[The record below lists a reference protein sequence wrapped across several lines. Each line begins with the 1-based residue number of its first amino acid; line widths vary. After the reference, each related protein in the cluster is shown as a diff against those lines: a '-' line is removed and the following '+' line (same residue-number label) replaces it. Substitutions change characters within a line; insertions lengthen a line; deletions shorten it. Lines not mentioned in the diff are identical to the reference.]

1 MSRPAG
7 DIRPPGVY
15 VSNVDAPARGYTL
28 ADTRI
33 AGFVGLAAKG
43 PLDVPVRISSW
54 DQFNDVF
61 SSVDIAHLSN
71 AVEGFFLNGGQ
82 TCYVV
87 RVSHRARGDAQA
99 GPEHAFASERVVK
112 DGWDKPTLRVRAK
125 SEGRWGNNVWVR
137 WAQSIGAKGLLTSD
151 LEVGAGEAL
160 TSNTRGFERGQ
171 LVRIYDRQ
179 NSDYVVLTDV
189 GERSLKWATTTPVNR
204 RYRAAGPTYFE
215 VIELELHVALR
226 DRKETFRALQISPTS
241 RRYVGRIVEYESRI
255 VSVDDL
261 ASKSAWPHNL
271 PPADVAA
278 KLVNGRDGTDTLTP
292 EDIIGFDQGPGER
305 AGLMALAALEDVGL
319 LCAPDAMIFPQRK
332 PGPEGDLGAQRVHD
346 AMINMCENLKDRF
359 ALLDIPMSRDIEI
372 TRRWRRRT
380 DTSYA
385 AYYWPW
391 VGIVEDDGRI
401 VKVPP
406 CGHMAG
412 LYARCDT
419 ETGVHRAPAN
429 EPLRGVVD
437 LSLLLTEDDQGLL
450 NSEAINVFRLSRG
463 IRPWG
468 ARTSSSD
475 SSWRFVNVRR
485 LFIMLRRALEEGSR
499 WVVFEPNTPN
509 TWDSVRT
516 RVRAFLEKLYE
527 KGMFAGGSPE
537 ESFYV
542 KCDAETNPPE
552 ACEQGILAVEIGVAP
567 AIPAEFLVIRVT
579 QKLGEDG
586 QPGTEKT

>member
-1 MSRPAG
+1 MSRPLG

-15 VSNVDAPARGYTL
+15 VSNVDAPNRGYTL

-33 AGFVGLAAKG
+33 AGFVGMASKG
-43 PLDVPVRISSW
+43 PLDIPTRISSW
-54 DQFNDVF
+54 DQFCDVY
-61 SSVDIAHLSN
+61 SNADIGHLSN
-71 AVEGFFLNGGQ
+71 AVEGFFLNGGH
-82 TCYVV
+82 TCYIV
-87 RVSHRARGDAQA
+87 RVAHRARGDAEV
-99 GPEHAFASERVVK
+99 GPEHAFAAERVAK

-125 SEGRWGNNVWVR
+125 SEGRWGNNI
-137 WAQSIGAKGLLTSD
+137 WAKWTQSVGSKGLLTHD
-151 LEVGAGEAL
+151 LEVGSGEA
-160 TSNTRGFERGQ
+160 TINNTRGFERGA

-179 NSDYVVLTDV
+179 NSDYVVLTEV
-189 GERSLKWATTTPVNR
+189 GDRVIRWSTATPVNR
-204 RYRAAGPTYFE
+204 RYRAAGPTYLE
-215 VIELELHVALR
+215 VIELELHIALR
-226 DRKETFRALQISPTS
+226 DRKETFRGLQLSPLS
-241 RRYVGRIVEYESRI
+241 RRYLGRVVDAESRL
-255 VSVDDL
+255 VTVDDL
-261 ASKSAWPHNL
+261 LSKSPWPHNL
-271 PPADVAA
+271 PRPADAA
-278 KLVNGRDGTDTLTP
+278 KLANGRDGSDALTA
-292 EDIIGFDQGPGER
+292 DDVIGFDYGPGER
-305 AGLMALAALEDVGL
+305 AGLMALGALEEVAM
-319 LCAPDAMIFPQRK
+319 LCVPDAMVFPQRK
-332 PGPEGDLGAQRVHD
+332 PGPEGDLSAQRIHD

-359 ALLDIPMSRDIEI
+359 SLLDIPMTRDIEVA
-372 TRRWRRRT
+372 RRWRRRT

-391 VGIVEDDGRI
+391 LGNVEDDGNI

-419 ETGVHRAPAN
+419 ETGVHRAAAN

-437 LSLLLTEDDQGLL
+437 VSLPLTEDDQGLL
-450 NSEAINVFRLSRG
+450 NSEAVNVFRLSRG

-542 KCDAETNPPE
+542 KCDGETNPPDV
-552 ACEQGILAVEIGVAP
+552 QDRGMLVVEVGVAP

-579 QKLGEDG
+579 QKLGDDQG
-586 QPGTEKT
+586 PGAP